1 MAIPLILLALAVAV
15 LLLGAGTLAASETAL
30 FALARIERRRE
41 RLSLK
46 VRSAVERMIER
57 PVESLVVMIG
67 LNEAANVF
75 AECLATSFLLVVMGE
90 AGAYVAVPVMLVLVL
105 VVVDITPKTIAL
117 GFPDWVAWL
126 SARPLAAAAELVH
139 PLVRPFTAARQAPR
153 PQPVSEAEFKALL
166 RVSEHQGEVEAGER
180 ELIHRVFEFGNRRV
194 AEVMTAREKIF
205 SLDIETPPERLLAE
219 VAAGHFSRVPV
230 YRGDPGH
237 IVGVLHVK
245 DLVARRLEAP
255 APRLERL
262 TRPPYFVPPRKSL
275 AELLDEMRRDRRQL
289 AIVVDEYG
297 TLLGLVSL
305 EDVLEEL
312 FGEIRDEFD
321 TEGPEL
327 VQAADGSWLVAGGIE
342 PGRLQQALGRERLA
356 LGEGGEPTLSRY
368 ILRRLG
374 RVPGPG
380 EKIRLGKV
388 EAVVEK
394 VRGASIE
401 LLRVKP

>member
-1 MAIPLILLALAVAV
+1 MAIPLILLPLAVAV
-15 LLLGAGTLAASETAL
+15 LLLGAGMLAASETAL
-30 FALARIERRRE
+30 FALARMERRRE

-46 VRSAVERMIER
+46 VRNAVERMMER

-75 AECLATSFLLVVMGE
+75 AECIATSFLLIVLGA

-105 VVVDITPKTIAL
+105 VVVDITPKTVAL

-126 SARPLAAAAELVH
+126 TARPLAVMAELVH
-139 PLVRPFTAARQAPR
+139 PLVRPFTAPREAPR
-153 PQPVSEAEFKALL
+153 PQPVSETEFKALL
-166 RVSEHQGEVEAGER
+166 RVSEDQGEVEAGER
-180 ELIHRVFEFGNRRV
+180 ELIHRVFEFGNRR
-194 AEVMTAREKIF
+194 AADVMTPREKIF
-205 SLDIETPPERLLAE
+205 SLDIEIPPERLLAE

-237 IVGVLHVK
+237 IVGLLHVK
-245 DLVARRLEAP
+245 DLVARRLETA
-255 APRLERL
+255 APRLDRL
-262 TRPPYFVPPRKSL
+262 IRPPYFVPPRKSL
-275 AELLDEMRRDRRQL
+275 AELLDEMRRDRAQL

-321 TEGPEL
+321 TEDPEL
-327 VQAADGSWLVAGGIE
+327 VQAPDGGWLVAGGIE
-342 PGRLQQALGRERLA
+342 LKRLQQALGRERLP
-356 LGEGGEPTLSRY
+356 LSDGGEPTLSRL

-374 RVPGPG
+374 RVPWPG
-380 EKIRLGKV
+380 EKIRLGNLD
-388 EAVVEK
+388 AVVEK
-394 VRGASIE
+394 VRGANIE
-401 LLRVKP
+401 LLRLKP